1 VQYGGMSIKLP
12 GFRLGV
18 VGGGQL
24 GRMMAVEARRL
35 GIRTIALDPA
45 ERPPALGIA
54 DVTLQG
60 GLYDAAALQKLALQ
74 SDVVTYEIEHI
85 NTKALHELES
95 GGCRLFPRPATL
107 ETIQDK
113 LVQKRFLWERGLPVP
128 EFAELPAAAI
138 AAYQPK
144 KYPFVQKARS
154 GGYDGRGVAVI
165 RSEAELPQM
174 LKADSMVEEYVP
186 LRKELAVL
194 LARGANGRTAVYPV
208 IEMVFDPKA
217 QICSSVCAPARV
229 PDDVAARSRELAIAA
244 IEALDGVGI
253 FAVELFW
260 AEDGRILINE
270 IAPRP
275 HNSGHWTIEGAVTNQ
290 FEQHIRAVCGLPLG
304 SAELLRPSVMVN
316 LLGEPGSVGE
326 PVILGAAEALAIP
339 GLKIHW
345 YQKENVSGLR
355 KMGHFTV
362 TAPSID
368 EALALAEKAQGL
380 LSVTGSR

>member
-1 VQYGGMSIKLP
+1 MSIKIP
-12 GFRLGV
+12 GYRLGI

-35 GIRTIALDPA
+35 GIKTVALDPF
-45 ERPPALGIA
+45 ERPPVLGIA
-54 DVTLQG
+54 DLTIQG
-60 GLYDAAALQKLALQ
+60 GLYDPAALQRLGLQ
-74 SDVVTYEIEHI
+74 ADVLTYEIEHI

-95 GGCRLFPRPATL
+95 GGTRLVPRPGLL
-107 ETIQDK
+107 EIIQDK
-113 LVQKRFLWERGLPVP
+113 LVQKRFLWEKGLAVP
-128 EFAELPAAAI
+128 AFAELPAAGVG
-138 AAYQPK
+138 AYRPK
-144 KYPFVQKARS
+144 AFPFVQKARS

-165 RSEAELPQM
+165 RSEGELSAM
-174 LKADSMVEEYVP
+174 LPVDSMVEEFVP

-194 LARGANGRTAVYPV
+194 LARAQDGSHQVYPV
-208 IEMVFDPKA
+208 IEMVFDPRA

-229 PDDVAARSRELAIAA
+229 PADVAARCRELALAA
-244 IEALDGVGI
+244 IDALDGVGI

-260 AEDGRILINE
+260 AEDGRVLINE

-304 SAELLRPSVMVN
+304 SAELVRPSVMVN
-316 LLGEPGSVGE
+316 LLGEPGATGT
-326 PVILGAAEALAIP
+326 PVLLGAEEALGLP

-345 YQKENVSGLR
+345 YQKESVSGLR

-362 TAPSID
+362 TAATLE
-368 EALALAEKAQGL
+368 EALDVADRAQRVL
-380 LSVTGSR
+380 VVQGSR